1 MKAPTT
7 PSTSVSTITPGSS
20 TKRAKRRRS
29 EEEDDRKPSAKRGLK
44 F

>member
-20 TKRAKRRRS
+20 TRAKRRRS